1 MYKSKKRHYNKR
13 TKTSKIR
20 KNNLGKGINKIELTL
35 SKINFKDLKDQNKDQ
50 LYLVKKMDTD
60 EDNSYRDIE
69 EFIGT
74 ISSIENDTIKFQS
87 YLFRQLYVADN
98 SYTTWKKNVF
108 INNWLFEDIVEI
120 YSIY

>member
-98 SYTTWKKNVF
+98 SYTAWKKNVF